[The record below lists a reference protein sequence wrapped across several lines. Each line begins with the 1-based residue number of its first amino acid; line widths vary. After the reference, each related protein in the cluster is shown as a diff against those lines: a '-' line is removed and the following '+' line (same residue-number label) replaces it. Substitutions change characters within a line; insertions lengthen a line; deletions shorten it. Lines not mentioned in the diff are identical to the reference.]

1 MQFIL
6 HKSSWLSAT
15 AFAFLLLSLWTVLA
29 VNSPSGQDIQNL
41 PQEKQASYGLTLPN
55 IIAPLIRKEVRKEKE
70 EEDKALAC
78 SGHEISSI
86 LGAFIRLL

>member
-15 AFAFLLLSLWTVLA
+15 AFAFLLLSLWTILA

-55 IIAPLIRKEVRKEKE
+55 IIAPVIRKEVRKETE
-70 EEDKALAC
+70 EENKVFM
-78 SGHEISSI
+78 GRRYGMSSI
-86 LGAFIRLL
+86 LGAIIRLF